1 MNRPFPHFDIARL
14 PNPTGMIPAIAG
26 SARRLD
32 LKREARSAPNRVIDF
47 PKRPDLSVLNETI
60 PLFYIGQNKKGLWV
74 VREAEGRS
82 GGLFLLRRTAVRFA
96 REQGEAAGCGLM
108 FLNKP
113 LELDI
118 ENRGSDIVEPL
129 AAAMDAAKRRTPRLA
144 GLFGMAVTQWRKLVA
159 RMSRALAEEQR
170 NRLAIERELFHGQ
183 YWLSSKSDDDLPV
196 AD

>member
-1 MNRPFPHFDIARL
+1 MNRPFPHFDVARL
-14 PNPTGMIPAIAG
+14 SNPAGMLPAVSG

-32 LKREARSAPNRVIDF
+32 SNYAARPALNKVIDF
-47 PKRPDLSVLNETI
+47 PRRPDLTVLNETI
-60 PLFYIGQNKKGLWV
+60 PLFYIGQNRKGLWV

-82 GGLFLLRRTAVRFA
+82 GGLFLFRRTAVRFA
-96 REQGEAAGCGLM
+96 REQSEATGCGLM

-129 AAAMDAAKRRTPRLA
+129 AAAMDAARRRAPRLA
-144 GLFGMAVTQWRKLVA
+144 GFVGVAVTQWRKLVA

-170 NRLAIERELFHGQ
+170 NRAAIERELFHGQ
-183 YWLSSKSDDDLPV
+183 YRLSSKNDDDLPIP
-196 AD
+196 D